1 MLRQGR
7 GSRRSS
13 VSGRYHRCW
22 CNPQSLVAYLGQ
34 MSIATNFKRSE
45 QNYTELQVVIPEL
58 ADNFTENSSNPKN
71 LGPKNNSFLSIFP
84 ENIESVQG
92 GHPQPWSWMATRRP
106 ESRLQRSRWHSR
118 HSSRHVQRQVAAGCW
133 WSLALWNHH
142 GTM

>member
-1 MLRQGR
+1 
-7 GSRRSS
+7 
-13 VSGRYHRCW
+13 
-22 CNPQSLVAYLGQ
+22 

-92 GHPQPWSWMATRRP
+92 GHPQP
-106 ESRLQRSRWHSR
+106 
-118 HSSRHVQRQVAAGCW
+118 
-133 WSLALWNHH
+133 
-142 GTM
+142 